1 MEQQTAS
8 TSSASAFVRDQAT
21 WLAYTMLALM
31 AYMQSSLGP
40 VMPFLRAEL
49 DMNYTLGGAHTSA
62 FAVGLATT
70 GMIGGLLLRW
80 PGRAAML
87 WGGGVGMS
95 LGAIMLA
102 LSPHVAFTLGSVL
115 VMGFLAACT
124 LITVN
129 AVLVDRHGS
138 RSAVAL
144 VEANMA
150 ASLAATTVPLII
162 GGLQYTPVGWRG
174 ALFLPLLLVVLLALL
189 LWRAPLPAAPVPTSP
204 ETKHHHARLPLAF
217 WLAWIVIFLGVSIE
231 WTLIIWSADF
241 FETVVGLARRDAATL
256 VSVFLGAML
265 VGRFAGSRLAHSI
278 TTPTLLL
285 ASVLLMLVGFPL
297 FWLAPTVLLNIVGLA
312 VAGLG
317 VANMFPLGTALAL
330 GSAPGQ
336 TDIASVRASLAGSTA
351 VLSAPFTLG
360 WAADQFNIHAAFGI
374 VAVWT
379 VLALIMVLLARAA
392 RSRSKSTSAQVEPL

>member
-1 MEQQTAS
+1 
-8 TSSASAFVRDQAT
+8 
-21 WLAYTMLALM
+21 M

-40 VMPFLRAEL
+40 IMPFLRAEL
-49 DMNYTLGGAHTSA
+49 DMNYTLGGLHTSA
-62 FAVGLATT
+62 FAVGLATACLL
-70 GMIGGLLLRW
+70 GGILLRW
-80 PGRAAML
+80 PGRRALL

-102 LSPHVAFTLGSVL
+102 LSPHIAFTLGSVL

-129 AVLVDRHGS
+129 AVLVDRHGP

-144 VEANMA
+144 IEANMM

-162 GGLQYTPVGWRG
+162 GGLQHTLVGWRG
-174 ALFLPLLLVVLLALL
+174 ALFLPLLLVALLALL
-189 LWRAPLPAAPVPTSP
+189 LWHAPLPTAPVHVST
-204 ETKHHHARLPLAF
+204 EQHRVRLPLAF
-217 WLAWIVIFLGVSIE
+217 WLAWIVVFLGVSIE

-265 VGRFAGSRLAHSI
+265 VGRFGGSRLAHSI
-278 TTPTLLL
+278 ATPILLL
-285 ASVLLMLVGFPL
+285 ASVLLILVGFPL
-297 FWLAPTVLLNIVGLA
+297 FWLVPNVLINIVGLA

-317 VANMFPLGTALAL
+317 VANMFPLGIALAIS
-330 GSAPGQ
+330 SAPGQ
-336 TDIASVRASLAGSTA
+336 TDIASARASLAGSTA

-360 WAADQFNIHAAFGI
+360 WAADQLNIHAAFGI

-379 VLALIMVLLARAA
+379 VLALILVLLARAVKPQA
-392 RSRSKSTSAQVEPL
+392 SSTPAQAEPL

>member
-1 MEQQTAS
+1 MEPQTPTAP
-8 TSSASAFVRDQAT
+8 AFVRDRAT
-21 WLAYTMLALM
+21 WLAYAMLALM

-49 DMNYTLGGAHTSA
+49 DMNYTLGGLHTSA
-62 FAVGLATT
+62 FAVGLATACLLG
-70 GMIGGLLLRW
+70 GMLLRW
-80 PGRAAML
+80 PGRTVLL

-95 LGAIMLA
+95 LGAILLT
-102 LSPHVAFTLGSVL
+102 LSPHIAFTLGSVL
-115 VMGFLAACT
+115 LMGFLAACT

-144 VEANMA
+144 IEANMM

-174 ALFLPLLLVVLLALL
+174 ALFLPLLLVALLALPL
-189 LWRAPLPAAPVPTSP
+189 GRAPLPTATV
-204 ETKHHHARLPLAF
+204 HASTEQHRVRLPLAF
-217 WLAWIVIFLGVSIE
+217 WLAWLVVFLGVSIE

-265 VGRFAGSRLAHSI
+265 VGRFAGSRLAHNINTS
-278 TTPTLLL
+278 TLLL
-285 ASVLLMLVGFPL
+285 ASVLLTLIGFPL
-297 FWLAPTVLLNIVGLA
+297 FWLAPNVLLNIIGLA

-317 VANMFPLGTALAL
+317 VANMFPLGIALAL

-336 TDIASVRASLAGSTA
+336 TDIASARASLAGSTA

-360 WAADQFNIHAAFGI
+360 WAADQFNIHAAFSI

-379 VLALIMVLLARAA
+379 VLALVLVLLARA
-392 RSRSKSTSAQVEPL
+392 TQPQPDSAPAQTEPL